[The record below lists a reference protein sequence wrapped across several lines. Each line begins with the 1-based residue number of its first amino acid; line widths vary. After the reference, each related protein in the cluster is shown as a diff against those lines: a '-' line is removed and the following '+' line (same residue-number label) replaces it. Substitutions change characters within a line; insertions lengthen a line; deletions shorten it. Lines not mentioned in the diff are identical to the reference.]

1 MENIKSLKDLN
12 GKINEA
18 LSFVRSKIEGFIP
31 EDEAKWMAL
40 AMFLLGVIV
49 GMIISPRKNVCFG
62 SNNTSSSTNNYNNL
76 EDKDCCE
83 CTDDGECCDCE

>member
-18 LSFVRSKIEGFIP
+18 LSFVRNKIEGFIP
-31 EDEAKWMAL
+31 EDEAKWMAI

-49 GMIISPRKNVCFG
+49 GMLISPRKNLSFG
-62 SNNTSSSTNNYNNL
+62 SNNSYSTTNDYSTL
-76 EDKDCCE
+76 DDDCCE
-83 CTDDGECCDCE
+83 CIEDGESCECE